1 MLWRTTLG
9 IQRPAC
15 GQCHCAQS
23 TRGEGS
29 AKRRKTE
36 VRKCRGKSR
45 TVALS
50 IARRCSKP
58 PEQGPR
64 QVRKPKRARPASMV
78 GRVAGHPQ
86 SGRRVGIERQK
97 RRWKSRSTNVQSA
110 EAYPCVLA
118 GLVPANYVTLTPP
131 PAENMNHQ
139 RDQREDQKQMNQKAR
154 DMVHDIASNPSKNQ
168 QHSNT
173 QPNEPTHKTSNEPPI
188 QYEPSSTFIQRGE
201 PSWGLP

>member
-36 VRKCRGKSR
+36 VRKCPGKSR

-50 IARRCSKP
+50 IVRRCSKP
-58 PEQGPR
+58 PEQAPR
-64 QVRKPKRARPASMV
+64 PVRKQKPARPASMAE
-78 GRVAGHPQ
+78 RAAGHPQ
-86 SGRRVGIERQK
+86 SGRRAGTGRQK

-110 EAYPCVLA
+110 GSYPCVLA
-118 GLVPANYVTLTPP
+118 GLVPANYVTPTSP

-154 DMVHDIASNPSKNQ
+154 DMVHDIATNPSKNQ
-168 QHSNT
+168 HHRHS
-173 QPNEPTHKTSNEPPI
+173 
-188 QYEPSSTFIQRGE
+188 
-201 PSWGLP
+201 LPDESR